1 MSVQSRFL
9 LPFFLDKKWELRYN
23 KKGITQL
30 TDARKT
36 ARECG
41 VIAADRLGNSIP
53 QNRVAFFIFTP
64 RSIAMSFTYK
74 GLQAQTKRHIIT
86 DEEIDRQIEKLRQ
99 SNPRIALVN
108 DRPTEVGDEVV
119 LDYAGFCDGEQFM
132 GGTAENQTLVL
143 GSGMFIPGFEEQL
156 VDKVPGEK
164 VIVKVTFP
172 TEYHAENLAGKEAE
186 FHCTIHQIR
195 VKTAYDLDDTFAQE
209 VGGCYTF
216 EEMRTE
222 LGKSLQSYVDER
234 GEMDLQDQLLRQAA
248 ATLDFTVTEEALE
261 AAVTEQI
268 HNLEAQLARQGLTLD
283 MYCSFTKSTV
293 EDLRKDAASAA
304 ETALRTQATVDKIVE
319 LENLTASEQEIGEAL
334 AVIAKQNNMTVEQIK
349 PYYDAEFEQAI
360 IKSVLTSKV
369 MHLIRDAADI
379 AVV

>member
-132 GGTAENQTLVL
+132 GGTAENQNLVL

-195 VKTAYDLDDTFAQE
+195 V
-209 VGGCYTF
+209 
-216 EEMRTE
+216 
-222 LGKSLQSYVDER
+222 
-234 GEMDLQDQLLRQAA
+234 
-248 ATLDFTVTEEALE
+248 
-261 AAVTEQI
+261 
-268 HNLEAQLARQGLTLD
+268 
-283 MYCSFTKSTV
+283 
-293 EDLRKDAASAA
+293 
-304 ETALRTQATVDKIVE
+304 
-319 LENLTASEQEIGEAL
+319 
-334 AVIAKQNNMTVEQIK
+334 
-349 PYYDAEFEQAI
+349 
-360 IKSVLTSKV
+360 
-369 MHLIRDAADI
+369 
-379 AVV
+379 

>member
-1 MSVQSRFL
+1 
-9 LPFFLDKKWELRYN
+9 
-23 KKGITQL
+23 
-30 TDARKT
+30 
-36 ARECG
+36 
-41 VIAADRLGNSIP
+41 
-53 QNRVAFFIFTP
+53 
-64 RSIAMSFTYK
+64 MSFTYK
-74 GLQAQTKRHIIT
+74 GLQAQMSRHIIT
-86 DEEIDRQIEKLRQ
+86 DEEIDRQIEKLRE

-119 LDYAGFCDGEQFM
+119 LDYAGFCDGEQFV

-222 LGKSLQSYVDER
+222 LGKSLQAYVDER

-248 ATLDFTVTEEALE
+248 STLDFTITEEALE

-293 EDLRKDAASAA
+293 EDLRKDASSAA
-304 ETALRTQATVDKIVE
+304 EVALRTQATVDKIVE